1 MPHYQAAQF
10 ISPFGKRIF
19 LRSTHPEPTTES
31 YTFSSASMTPNQT
44 IDGLATRVLQP
55 GTAIAK
61 ITSGPEAGS
70 VGLFQAGAADGRQD
84 VANLVGL
91 NLTFLPRQL
100 NFRDVEIA
108 VAYIC
113 VAKLAQCVEHDAGG
127 LEVPLAVATADAM
140 RNTRGLDCNFV

>member
-10 ISPFGKRIF
+10 IEPFGKRIF

-31 YTFSSASMTPNQT
+31 YTMSSAAMPTNQT
-44 IDGLATRVLQP
+44 IDTLATRVLQP
-55 GTAIAK
+55 GTAIAQ
-61 ITSGPEAGS
+61 ITSGPEAGKYG
-70 VGLFQAGAADGRQD
+70 VFQAGATDGRQD
-84 VANLVGL
+84 TANIVGL

-113 VAKLAQCVEHDAGG
+113 VAKLAQCVEHDAAG
-127 LEVPLAVATADAM
+127 LEIPLATATADAM
-140 RNTRGLDCNFV
+140 RNTIGLDCLFV